1 MVKFSKTNVFFL
13 IFFKRILFDIYIILI
28 FVSRYNMENLFKNN
42 GNQSQAIELKKTGH
56 KKQILRAIYFNGPLS
71 NSELSK
77 QIKLSTPKVNS
88 LLIELID
95 DGLVQDLGRGDSSG
109 GRRPNI
115 YGLIKDG
122 FFVVGVTIN
131 VNRTIISIFNSNNKE
146 VSGPHYFPIKMQS
159 DVAIFKRVHNKLKEV
174 VKESNISYDKILV
187 AGIELPGLINQ
198 KLGIN
203 KTYFPQVTNLS
214 EELKKI
220 FEIPVYFAHDS
231 KVRTFAEQHFGLA
244 KSKRNVLM
252 LQADWGLGLGI
263 IIDKKLYMGKSGYS
277 GEFGHLPIV
286 DNGVLCTCGKQ
297 GCLETIV
304 SANAIARL
312 AKEGIE
318 NGNSSLIKELVNN
331 DLNSIEIATVIQAAN
346 SGDQFAISIFT
357 EVGHWLGRG
366 IVYLLQ
372 IFNPELIIIG
382 GRVAE
387 ANQFIL
393 APIQQALNTYSNR
406 DISNDTKIEFS
417 KLGSKAGTMGAA
429 AYALEK
435 ISFSK

>member
-1 MVKFSKTNVFFL
+1 
-13 IFFKRILFDIYIILI
+13 
-28 FVSRYNMENLFKNN
+28 MEKLFKNTD
-42 GNQSQAIELKKTGH
+42 NQSHAVESKKIAH
-56 KKQILRAIYFNGPLS
+56 KKHILRAIYFNGSLS

-77 QIKLSTPKVNS
+77 IIKLSTPKINS
-88 LLIELID
+88 LLVDLID
-95 DGLVQDLGRGDSSG
+95 DGLVQELGRGDSSG

-115 YGLIKDG
+115 YGLVEDG
-122 FFVVGVTIN
+122 FYVVGITIN
-131 VNRTIISIFNSNNKE
+131 INRTIISIFNSNNKE

-159 DVAIFKRVHNKLKEV
+159 DITIFDRVNEKLEEV
-174 VKESNISYDKILV
+174 VRESNIAHNKILV

-198 KLGIN
+198 KEGIN
-203 KTYFPQVTNLS
+203 KTYFPEVKNLF

-220 FEIPVYFAHDS
+220 FGIPVYFNHDS

-244 KSKRNVLM
+244 KNKKNVLM

-263 IIDKKLYMGKSGYS
+263 IIDGKLYAGKSGYS

-304 SANAIARL
+304 SAVAISRM
-312 AKEGIE
+312 AKEGIKK
-318 NGNSSLIKELVNN
+318 GNSSLIKKLVNN
-331 DLNSIEIATVIQAAN
+331 DLERIEITTVIQAAN
-346 SGDQFAISIFT
+346 SGDQFAISLFS

-366 IVYLLQ
+366 IAYLIQ

-393 APIQQALNTYSNR
+393 APIQQAIHTYSNH
-406 DISNDTKIEFS
+406 DISNNTEIKFS
-417 KLGSKAGTMGAA
+417 ELGTKAGTMGAA